1 MKEYALQ
8 ILNIV
13 ILGDKSFIWS
23 TFTYYLQIVKIKIK
37 WKFKK
42 NPHIKSFV
50 VDFYNLELFYIIY
63 NGFPKV
69 IYDLYVFNWK

>member
-23 TFTYYLQIVKIKIK
+23 TFTYYLQIVKIKVK
-37 WKFKK
+37 
-42 NPHIKSFV
+42 
-50 VDFYNLELFYIIY
+50 
-63 NGFPKV
+63 
-69 IYDLYVFNWK
+69 